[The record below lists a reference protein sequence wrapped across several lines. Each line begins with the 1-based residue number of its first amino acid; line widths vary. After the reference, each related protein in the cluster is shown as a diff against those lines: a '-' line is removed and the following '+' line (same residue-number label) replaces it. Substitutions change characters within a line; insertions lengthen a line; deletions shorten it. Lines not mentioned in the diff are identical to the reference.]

1 VKFWEMPE
9 EEQARNQS
17 TLGLIYGAL
26 GQLRMVQ
33 RSEHYRE
40 AAIIVYQVIA
50 LLAEEEARA
59 LEG

>member
-1 VKFWEMPE
+1 LTFWQLEP
-9 EEQARNQS
+9 EEQARSQS

-26 GQLRMVQ
+26 GQLRMIQ
-33 RSEHYRE
+33 RSEDYRE
-40 AAIIVYQVIA
+40 AAIIAYQVIA

>member
-1 VKFWEMPE
+1 MEP

-26 GQLRMVQ
+26 GQLRMIQ
-33 RSEHYRE
+33 RSEDYRE

>member
-1 VKFWEMPE
+1 LTFRQLSE

-26 GQLRMVQ
+26 AQLRMIQ
-33 RSEHYRE
+33 RSEDYRE